1 MKNPIPF
8 SEALKHRAALR
19 AYAVRCTHSLGLGH
33 LYDVDDLLQ
42 ATWCRAL
49 ERWDGPHG
57 PRDPHPRAV
66 RSWLHRMMFRHMQTE
81 GITNQRRRRILSVQR
96 MDVMTEVH
104 GADADAQPA
113 RSAGEPEGLRED
125 HFYDNRDKR
134 YLRGTETTTLPNHN
148 AGSRACHDPRAAL
161 AARIDAKLALAAL
174 SPSTRTLVVRAHAA
188 GDEYQ
193 EIADDVGLPVSTVT
207 ARLHRGRL
215 VAAAV
220 LGVERGAPAG
230 AQERCP
236 AGSIARA
243 PERSPAVADIESF
256 LVDRTP

>member
-1 MKNPIPF
+1 MNPIPF
-8 SEALKHRAALR
+8 TEAYRHRAALR
-19 AYAVRCTHSLGLGH
+19 AYAVRVTHSLGLGH

-96 MDVMTEVH
+96 MDVMQELH
-104 GADADAQPA
+104 GATGDAAPA
-113 RSAGEPEGLRED
+113 RVAGDPDDTREMLKELG
-125 HFYDNRDKR
+125 RDKR
-134 YLRGTETTTLPNHN
+134 YLLCTDGATHPRHN
-148 AGSRACHDPRAAL
+148 AGSRACLDPREAL
-161 AARIDAKLALAAL
+161 VARIDAKRALAAL
-174 SPSTRTLVVRAHAA
+174 SPSTRELVVRAHAA
-188 GDEYQ
+188 DDEYQ
-193 EIADDVGLPVSTVT
+193 EIAEDAGLPTSTVT

-220 LGVERGAPAG
+220 LGVVRGEKGPAASAPSVESAK
-230 AQERCP
+230 RP
-236 AGSIARA
+236 SSSPYARA
-243 PERSPAVADIESF
+243 AAP
-256 LVDRTP
+256 